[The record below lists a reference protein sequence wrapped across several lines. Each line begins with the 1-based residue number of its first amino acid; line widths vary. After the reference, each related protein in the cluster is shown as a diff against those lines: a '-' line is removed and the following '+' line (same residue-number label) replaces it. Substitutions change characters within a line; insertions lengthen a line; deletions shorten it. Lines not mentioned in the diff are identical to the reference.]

1 VKKIIGIVGLIG
13 SGKDTIADHLT
24 DTHYWTRMSFA
35 ARLKDIVSLVFGWDR
50 DLLDGRTAKSRHWRE
65 QVDPWWSEK
74 LGIENLTPRWVLQY
88 WGTEVCR
95 TGFHQDIWIRSLER
109 QISMSP
115 DNIVITDAR
124 FANEIKLI
132 GELGGKIIRVKRGPD
147 PVWFR
152 AAEIVN
158 TWDKYSVV
166 WSDSNR
172 LLKEMN
178 VHASESSWAG
188 LPVDYIVENN
198 GTIDELNQ
206 RINEIVNQ
214 M

>member
-1 VKKIIGIVGLIG
+1 MKKIIGIVGLIG

-50 DLLDGRTAKSRHWRE
+50 NLLDGRTAKSREWRE
-65 QVDPWWSEK
+65 EVDPWWSEK

-95 TGFHQDIWIRSLER
+95 VGFHQDIWIRSLER
-109 QISMSP
+109 QIMLSKDSM
-115 DNIVITDAR
+115 VITDAR

-147 PVWFR
+147 PIWFQH
-152 AAEIVN
+152 AEIAN
-158 TWDKYSVV
+158 TADK
-166 WSDSNR
+166 DSAEWLR
-172 LLKEMN
+172 SCLVLKEMKI
-178 VHASESSWAG
+178 HASESSWAG
-188 LPVDYIVENN
+188 LHVDYVVENN
-198 GTIDELNQ
+198 GTIEELNQ
-206 RINEIVNQ
+206 RINEIISK